1 MKIGIIAALLVC
13 LSGATA
19 AQEVRIGLDS
29 PPDAVR
35 SGSYVYAKALSDQ
48 LKASGFTVKELPV
61 NSIGGEAER
70 LDQTTQGLLEVDMA
84 DLARAAQLN
93 KLAFGFILPYLY
105 ESLDHL
111 DKADAAGGL
120 LAKVNAGAI
129 PKGARVLSLVSVGGG
144 TGIFNTK
151 HEVAK
156 PQDMAD
162 LRMRALDE
170 NQMKLFGAWGTNGV
184 VITMPEV
191 ANALQTGI
199 ASGYVNPPFVPF
211 LFGHGGIL
219 KYYTP
224 ANISQSLRVALVS
237 EDWYKKLPAD
247 RKAAFDAAVVKA
259 TAANRAWV
267 KTSDEQAM
275 EQIKKA
281 GIKVTP
287 LTPEGR
293 KEFQDRSRSAWTAM
307 LSETETRSFIDA
319 ANKTR

>member
-1 MKIGIIAALLVC
+1 MKLGIIAAVLVC
-13 LSGATA
+13 LCGTTA

-35 SGSYVYAKALSDQ
+35 SGSYVFAKALADQ

-93 KLAFGFILPYLY
+93 KLAFGFTLPYLY

-129 PKGARVLSLVSVGGG
+129 PKGARVAALVAVGGG

-151 HEVAK
+151 HEIAR
-156 PQDMAD
+156 PQDMSD

-211 LFGHGGIL
+211 LFGHGALL

-247 RKAAFDAAVVKA
+247 RKAAFDAAMTKA
-259 TAANRAWV
+259 TAANRSWV

-281 GIKVTP
+281 GIKVTA

-293 KEFQDRSRSAWTAM
+293 KEFQDRSRGAWTAI
-307 LSETETRSFIDA
+307 LSEADIKPFVDA